1 MNNLEKFKVRN
12 IWFVILVGTVVF
24 TIFIAEIGYGRF
36 FHLIGSVNKSLIPL
50 IILLNILNSIAFTI
64 SWKFLV
70 PMEISFYKL
79 FRFYIAG
86 TFISNITPAFGAGG
100 EPIKAILL
108 GEETATSKAGCF
120 ASVVSQRLLS
130 IFPFLLIE
138 LIGMWLLLYMPELVI
153 GRWEILALVSSIV
166 FGAGTFVLL
175 VYFYTRKDKLSSFAH
190 SAVRLLAPL
199 IRLVKRGFDHR
210 LYAEGVESSVNSF
223 HIGLKNIR
231 GNKKG
236 LASAMFFS
244 SLGWIF
250 DIMTVYVVFLSL
262 ESGTQIHASVLVVT
276 YVISM
281 VSGWL
286 PLFLPGG
293 LGIMDSTMAAL
304 FILNGVPLEI
314 ALLATL
320 LYRLASY
327 WFNTVLGAFYL
338 LKSMKSV

>member
-1 MNNLEKFKVRN
+1 MNREKIKARN
-12 IWFVILVGTVVF
+12 IWLVILVGAVIF
-24 TIFIAEIGYGRF
+24 AIFIAEIGYGRF
-36 FHLIGSVNKSLIPL
+36 FHLISNVNKSLIPF
-50 IILLNILNSIAFTI
+50 IILLNILNSITFTI
-64 SWKFLV
+64 SWKFLI
-70 PMEISFYKL
+70 PMDVSFYKL

-86 TFISNITPAFGAGG
+86 TFINNITPAFGAGG

-108 GEETATSKAGCF
+108 GEETATSKAECF
-120 ASVVSQRLLS
+120 AGVVSQRLMS

-138 LIGMWLLLYMPELVI
+138 FMGVGLLLYMPELAL
-153 GRWEILALVSSIV
+153 GRWEVLALVFSII
-166 FGAGTFVLL
+166 FGVGTFVLL
-175 VYFYTRKDKLSSFAH
+175 AYFYSRKDRLFSF
-190 SAVRLLAPL
+190 VNFTLRFFAPL

-210 LYAEGVESSVNSF
+210 THADALESSINSF
-223 HIGLKNIR
+223 HGGLKNIR
-231 GNKKG
+231 SNKKG

-250 DIMTVYVVFLSL
+250 DIMTVYVVFISL
-262 ESGTQIHASVLVVT
+262 GSGTQIHASILIIT
-276 YVISM
+276 YIIST

-293 LGIMDSTMAAL
+293 LGIVDSTMVAL

-327 WFNTVLGAFYL
+327 WFNTILGAFYL
-338 LKSMKSV
+338 LRSMKSV